1 MANLLD
7 DYAQAG
13 IIKVKSIDFNS
24 NILEYYF
31 TKGIHQ
37 FTSSRIEK
45 SLNLENYYSYLTNQ
59 SVK

>member
-7 DYAQAG
+7 EYAQAG

-31 TKGIHQ
+31 TKGIH
-37 FTSSRIEK
+37 
-45 SLNLENYYSYLTNQ
+45 
-59 SVK
+59 